1 MIKGAPSSDAVAK
14 VLESLSTNQ
23 AFREQMLGDPVGA
36 LKAHGIEVNPAD
48 VPATRSLPSMAEVAK
63 IHQQYLAD
71 PATDKS
77 CIAVFM
83 VVGAK

>member
-14 VLESLSTNQ
+14 VLESLSTDQ
-23 AFREQMLGDPVGA
+23 GFREQMLGDPVAA
-36 LKAHGIEVNPAD
+36 LKAHGITVDPAD
-48 VPATRSLPSMAEVAK
+48 VPATRSLPSMSEVAK

-77 CIAVFM
+77 CIAVFI